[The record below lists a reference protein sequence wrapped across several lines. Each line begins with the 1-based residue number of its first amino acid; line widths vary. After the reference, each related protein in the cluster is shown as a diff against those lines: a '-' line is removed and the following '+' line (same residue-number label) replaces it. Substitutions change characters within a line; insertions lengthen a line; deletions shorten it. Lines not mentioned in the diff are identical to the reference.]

1 MSSWYLSCGND
12 DIIVSSRIRLAR
24 NIDGI
29 AFPSRL
35 DANGFASLCDS
46 VKNAMTDISDEKVG
60 KLKFIDMNS
69 VPDTE
74 KIAMVERHVI
84 SPAFCEHSQNRGLIL
99 SEDESV
105 SVMVGEEDHLRIQVL
120 LSGADIDG
128 CYDIAD
134 SIDNALSKNL
144 KIAFDKRLGYLT
156 ECPTNLGIGMRASFM
171 LHLPALQMSGQI
183 GKIAD
188 SVNKIGLTVR
198 GIYGEGSQSKAALYQ
213 LSNQI
218 TLGISEKN
226 AIDNLKSIAMQIV
239 AKEKEIRES
248 ISKIKIEDSVLRAKG
263 VLTCCKI
270 LSSDEMMSHLSQ
282 IKLGI
287 SMGIIDAPRELPVRL
302 MIEGQPYMLQKK
314 YGNMTPDERDIT
326 RAEFISEIMNK
337 EV

>member
-1 MSSWYLSCGND
+1 MSSWYLQCD
-12 DIIVSSRIRLAR
+12 DDVIVSSRVRLAR

-35 DANGFASLCDS
+35 SDDGFKSLCGL
-46 VKNAMTDISDEKVG
+46 VKDAMPDNLGANVG
-60 KLKFIDMNS
+60 KLNFIDMNL

-74 KIAMVERHVI
+74 KAAMVERHVI
-84 SPAFCEHSQNRGLIL
+84 SPAFCENSKNRGLIL
-99 SEDESV
+99 SNDESV
-105 SVMVGEEDHLRIQVL
+105 SVMVGEEDHIRIQVIM
-120 LSGADIDG
+120 SGSNIDE
-128 CYDIAD
+128 CYKIAD
-134 SIDNALSKNL
+134 NIDDALSDKL
-144 KIAFDKRLGYLT
+144 KIAFDKRLGFLT

-183 GKIAD
+183 NKIAD

-218 TLGISEKN
+218 TLGISEQN

-239 AKEKEIRES
+239 EKEKEARES
-248 ISKIKIEDSVLRAKG
+248 ISRIRLEDAVLRAKG
-263 VLTCCKI
+263 TLMCCKI
-270 LSSDEMMSHLSQ
+270 LSSEEMMSLLSQ

-287 SMGIIDAPRELPVRL
+287 SMGIIDLPKELPVRL
-302 MIEGQPYMLQKK
+302 MIEGQPNMLQKK
-314 YGNMTPDERDIT
+314 YGNMTYDERDIT
-326 RAEFISEIMNK
+326 RADFISKNINN

>member
-1 MSSWYLSCGND
+1 MSSWYLQCND

-24 NIDGI
+24 NIEDI
-29 AFPSRL
+29 PFPSRL
-35 DANGFASLCDS
+35 DQAGFKSLCEL
-46 VKNAMTDISDEKVG
+46 VKNAMPDNSPQNVG
-60 KLKFIDMNS
+60 KLKFINMDS

-74 KIAMVERHVI
+74 KAAMVERHVI
-84 SPAFCEHSQNRGLIL
+84 SPAFCENANNRGLIL
-99 SEDESV
+99 SNDESI
-105 SVMVGEEDHLRIQVL
+105 SVMVGEEDHIRIQVVM
-120 LSGADIDG
+120 SGANIDE
-128 CYDIAD
+128 CFKIAD
-134 SIDNALSKNL
+134 SIDNALSEKL

-218 TLGISEKN
+218 TLGISEQN

-239 AKEKEIRES
+239 AKEKEARES
-248 ISKIKIEDSVLRAKG
+248 IPRIKLEDAVLRAKG
-263 VLTCCKI
+263 TLTCCKI
-270 LSSDEMMSHLSQ
+270 LSSDEMMSLLSQ

-287 SMGIIDAPRELPVRL
+287 SMGIIDAEKELPVRL

-314 YGNMTPDERDIT
+314 YGNMTFEERDIT
-326 RAEFISEIMNK
+326 RAEFVSKIINN

>member
-1 MSSWYLSCGND
+1 MSSWYLQCND

-24 NIDGI
+24 NIEDI
-29 AFPSRL
+29 PFPSGL
-35 DANGFASLCDS
+35 DQTGFKSLCDL
-46 VKNAMTDISDEKVG
+46 VKNAMPDNLPENVG
-60 KLKFIDMNS
+60 KLKFIDMDS

-74 KIAMVERHVI
+74 KAAMVERHVI
-84 SPAFCEHSQNRGLIL
+84 SPAFCENSNSRGLIL
-99 SEDESV
+99 SNDESV
-105 SVMVGEEDHLRIQVL
+105 SVMVGEEDHIRIQVVM
-120 LSGADIDG
+120 SGANIDE
-128 CYDIAD
+128 CFKTAD
-134 SIDNALSKNL
+134 SIDNALSENL

-218 TLGISEKN
+218 TLGISEQN

-239 AKEKEIRES
+239 AKEKEARES
-248 ISKIKIEDSVLRAKG
+248 IPRIKLEDAVLRAKG
-263 VLTCCKI
+263 TLMCCKI
-270 LSSDEMMSHLSQ
+270 LSSDEMMSLLSQ

-287 SMGIIDAPRELPVRL
+287 SMGILDNEKELPVRL

-314 YGNMTPDERDIT
+314 YGNMTFEERDIT
-326 RAEFISEIMNK
+326 RAEFVSKIMNK